1 MKHILPRLAV
11 TGCLVLLLAACKWPQ
26 FGAATPDN
34 HLVATMVAQT
44 LTALARPAQQTP
56 QTSPTSPTLLQPTNT
71 RLPTGTRGPTYTQI
85 PTLFPTGTMGPANTQ
100 APTLIPTGT
109 KEPTNTPIPP
119 PGSIAGAIL
128 GYPYGSLPS
137 LAIVAFG
144 QEPPYYYSWLITS
157 PGETYFSMSSDYLIP
172 GHFQVV
178 AYDSSGHTGG
188 CTVIVLVISKQT
200 VNCDITNWGGGY
212 PAKPSDVPN
221 P

>member
-1 MKHILPRLAV
+1 MKRILSCLAV
-11 TGCLVLLLAACKWPQ
+11 TGCLVLLLAACKFPQ

-34 HLVATMVAQT
+34 DTVATMVAQT
-44 LTALARPAQQTP
+44 LTALAQPAQHTP
-56 QTSPTSPTLLQPTNT
+56 LPSPTSPTLVPPTHTRTPTQP
-71 RLPTGTRGPTYTQI
+71 
-85 PTLFPTGTMGPANTQ
+85 PTGTMGPTITQ
-100 APTLIPTGT
+100 IPSLIPTET
-109 KEPTNTPIPP
+109 VKPTNTPIPA
-119 PGSIAGAIL
+119 PGIIAGAIL

-144 QEPPYYYSWLITS
+144 QEPPYYYSWLIT
-157 PGETYFSMSSDYLIP
+157 GTGATYFTMSSEYLIP

-178 AYDSSGHTGG
+178 AYDASGRTGG
-188 CTVIVLVISKQT
+188 CTVIALVISKQT